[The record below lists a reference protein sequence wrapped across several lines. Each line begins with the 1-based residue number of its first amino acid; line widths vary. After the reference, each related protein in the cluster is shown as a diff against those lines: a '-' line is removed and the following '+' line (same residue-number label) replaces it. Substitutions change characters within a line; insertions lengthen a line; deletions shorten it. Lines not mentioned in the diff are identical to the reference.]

1 MSNEK
6 TDEFLSWRGRL
17 DQPDAL
23 PEQGL
28 GNHEASW
35 QRLAERL
42 REKPRRRVTGYWAAA
57 ACLLLA
63 LVPAI
68 RFLHPRPPATAL
80 RPNAPVTRHTSVGQ
94 QALVEKIAA
103 SPASVV
109 YGVPTPP
116 VVRRHRRS
124 SARSAVFLSGPD
136 TTLALLVSAIP
147 LSGPDTTLVLLGS
160 TGPSTGLSSSVL
172 SIPDI
177 KPATDSHQLIA
188 RLPAPKKQLK
198 VVYYN
203 ELSNPS
209 APSPSTA
216 ARTPGFLKFSIERFG
231 SPTTAGDQEAQPNND
246 PVLTI
251 KLIPKNN

>member
-17 DQPDAL
+17 DHRDAL

-28 GNHEASW
+28 ENHEASW

-42 REKPRRRVTGYWAAA
+42 REKPRRRLSGYWVAA

-63 LVPAI
+63 LIPAI
-68 RFLHPRPPATAL
+68 RFLHPRSPATAL
-80 RPNAPVTRHTSVGQ
+80 RPTARQRTLVQKVAAKSLPGERPVTPPP
-94 QALVEKIAA
+94 L
-103 SPASVV
+103 PAIS
-109 YGVPTPP
+109 GAFP
-116 VVRRHRRS
+116 VVSHHRRPSSRPSSRPSIPGTDPSLLS
-124 SARSAVFLSGPD
+124 SAAPTHVLPP
-136 TTLALLVSAIP
+136 AITD
-147 LSGPDTTLVLLGS
+147 L
-160 TGPSTGLSSSVL
+160 
-172 SIPDI
+172 DI
-177 KPATDSHQLIA
+177 KPATDSPQLIA

-203 ELSNPS
+203 ELSHPS

-216 ARTPGFLKFSIERFG
+216 ARTPGFLKFSLERFG

>member
-1 MSNEK
+1 MSKEK

-42 REKPRRRVTGYWAAA
+42 REKPRRRVTGYWVAA
-57 ACLLLA
+57 ACLLLV
-63 LVPAI
+63 LIPAI
-68 RFLHPRPPATAL
+68 RLFHPRPPATAF
-80 RPNAPVTRHTSVGQ
+80 RTQVPVTRHTSVGQ
-94 QALVEKIAA
+94 QAFVEKVAA
-103 SPASVV
+103 NPLPVERPVTPLARALNPPPTSHPSSRPASDSIIA
-109 YGVPTPP
+109 PT
-116 VVRRHRRS
+116 
-124 SARSAVFLSGPD
+124 
-136 TTLALLVSAIP
+136 ALPAI
-147 LSGPDTTLVLLGS
+147 TV
-160 TGPSTGLSSSVL
+160 
-172 SIPDI
+172 PDI

-188 RLPAPKKQLK
+188 RLPAVKKQLK

-216 ARTPGFLKFSIERFG
+216 ARTSGFLKFSLERFG

-246 PVLTI
+246 PALTI

>member
-28 GNHEASW
+28 DNHEASW

-42 REKPRRRVTGYWAAA
+42 REKPRRLTGYWVAA

-63 LVPAI
+63 LIPAI
-68 RFLHPRPPATAL
+68 RFLHHRSPATAL
-80 RPNAPVTRHTSVGQ
+80 RLPAPVMRHTSVRQ
-94 QALVEKIAA
+94 EALVEKVAA
-103 SPASVV
+103 RPL
-109 YGVPTPP
+109 P
-116 VVRRHRRS
+116 VAHPV
-124 SARSAVFLSGPD
+124 SARSRVLDPRIKVFKMNTFP
-136 TTLALLVSAIP
+136 P
-147 LSGPDTTLVLLGS
+147 LNVPPTPHPSPRPAADS
-160 TGPSTGLSSSVL
+160 ITGPTAPPA
-172 SIPDI
+172 ITAAAITAPDI
-177 KPATDSHQLIA
+177 KPATDSHQLMA
-188 RLPAPKKQLK
+188 LLPAPKKQLK

-203 ELSNPS
+203 EISNPS
-209 APSPSTA
+209 GPSPSTA
-216 ARTPGFLKFSIERFG
+216 ARIPAFLKFSMGRSG
-231 SPTTAGDQEAQPNND
+231 SPITAGDQETQPNND

>member
-1 MSNEK
+1 MSKEK

-23 PEQGL
+23 PEQSL

-42 REKPRRRVTGYWAAA
+42 HEKPRRRVTGYWVAA
-57 ACLLLA
+57 ACLLLV
-63 LVPAI
+63 LIPAI
-68 RFLHPRPPATAL
+68 RLFHPRPPATAF
-80 RPNAPVTRHTSVGQ
+80 RTQVPVTRHTSVGQ
-94 QALVEKIAA
+94 QAFVEKVAA
-103 SPASVV
+103 KPLPVV
-109 YGVPTPP
+109 YSAPSRP
-116 VVRRHRRS
+116 VVRHHRRPSAVLVATAPSNGTPATSRTGSSLLS
-124 SARSAVFLSGPD
+124 SAAPP
-136 TTLALLVSAIP
+136 AI
-147 LSGPDTTLVLLGS
+147 TV
-160 TGPSTGLSSSVL
+160 
-172 SIPDI
+172 PDI

-188 RLPAPKKQLK
+188 RLPAVKKQLK

-216 ARTPGFLKFSIERFG
+216 ARTPGFLKFSLERFG

-246 PVLTI
+246 PALTI